1 MQGCLMAKVIRK
13 KNSTLKTQPKK
24 YARKKGLRK
33 GTASYNAYVYGTA
46 SRRFSQKYRKRRGH

>member
-1 MQGCLMAKVIRK
+1 MVRVTSK

-24 YARKKGLRK
+24 YAKRKGLRK

-46 SRRFSQKYRKRRGH
+46 SRRFAGKYNKRRRGR